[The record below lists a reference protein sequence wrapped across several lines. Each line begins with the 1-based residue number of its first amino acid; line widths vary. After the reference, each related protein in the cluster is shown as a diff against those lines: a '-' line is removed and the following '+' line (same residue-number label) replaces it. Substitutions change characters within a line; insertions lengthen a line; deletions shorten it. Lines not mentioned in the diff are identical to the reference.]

1 MSNKTEIKR
10 GDVVRLKSGGP
21 AMTVGQVLT
30 SADEIV
36 RDGERL
42 AGACICAWFEVARG
56 CAYAKEDIPWGEARH
71 AEYHV
76 EQLIKI
82 GEVA

>member
-1 MSNKTEIKR
+1 MNEKTEIKR

-30 SADEIV
+30 SSDEIV

-42 AGACICAWFEVARG
+42 AGACICAWFEG
-56 CAYAKEDIPWGEARH
+56 GPTSWGEARH

-76 EQLIKI
+76 EQLIKMS
-82 GEVA
+82 EVQ